1 MLSNGLLLLLQDGK
15 SFVLDLVDFILNLD
29 NLFSRRFISLK
40 VPKLNDELG
49 LLLNHLFV
57 LSFQFLLFFDDQ
69 FSVLLN

>member
-15 SFVLDLVDFILNLD
+15 SIVLDLVDFILNLD

-49 LLLNHLFV
+49 LILNHLFV
-57 LSFQFLLFFDDQ
+57 LNFQFLLFFDDQ
-69 FSVLLN
+69 CCVLLY